1 MYTLYHTKC
10 NLSTSKVMFLSKK
23 IHKFAFFHKK
33 NNKITPLDEFFCSFM
48 TAFRHIGFT

>member
-1 MYTLYHTKC
+1 MIFV
-10 NLSTSKVMFLSKK
+10 LSTTYASFLIKK

-33 NNKITPLDEFFCSFM
+33 IKEITPSSEFFCSFM